1 MIIFRY
7 LQKEEFNKYAAALFN
22 ILYDNMQLIAPTGKT
37 YEDDYL
43 FWCEIMREEI
53 RNDRRHIILA
63 IEEDIQTIVGFFQYV
78 TNEDILVM
86 EQIQIIPTY
95 QGEKGVFRGFY
106 DFLLSKLKDIPIY
119 VEANADK
126 RNQKSMGILN
136 KLGLSVIGENKT
148 RISFRF
154 RGEYGELLK
163 WYKGIQ

>member
-1 MIIFRY
+1 MIIFRF
-7 LQKEEFNKYAAALFN
+7 LKKEEFNKYVDALFN

-37 YEDDYL
+37 HENDYH

-53 RNDRRHIILA
+53 RNDSRHIILA
-63 IEEDIQTIVGFFQYV
+63 IEEEKKTIVGFFQYL

-86 EQIQIIPTY
+86 EQIQIKPAY
-95 QGEKGVFRGFY
+95 QGKKGVFRGFY
-106 DFLLSKLKDIPIY
+106 GFLLSKLKDVPIY

-126 RNQKSMGILN
+126 RNQKSMSILN

-148 RISFRF
+148 GISFRF
-154 RGEYGELLK
+154 RGGYEELLK